1 MPIIKAPRW
10 WLGGWVGLLVASW
23 GCCFTQS
30 FIITPDHKQ
39 PLTRTLPTSTVA
51 NHYGH
56 SPTRSLPL
64 LALEAQEDGEA
75 TSGRDGLGMVDVESL
90 GDKIYPVELNSE
102 LSASFM
108 QYAMS
113 TILGRA
119 LPDARDG
126 LKPVHRRILYAMHV
140 LGLQPEG
147 TYRKCARVVGE
158 VLGEEEEEG
167 EKGEGYYHRKIV
179 SSLPSTQ
186 LLIFACLCLL
196 WLSLLAWGPNR
207 QVPPPR

>member
-1 MPIIKAPRW
+1 MMRCKDGWWMMMMVMVMKAMMMMSAPAAQAFIVPPGSFHKPLPSNIISTTSTAPPPLKSSLIVLKASD
-10 WLGGWVGLLVASW
+10 GKDQDGDDEDAVIV
-23 GCCFTQS
+23 
-30 FIITPDHKQ
+30 TPDSIQ
-39 PLTRTLPTSTVA
+39 
-51 NHYGH
+51 
-56 SPTRSLPL
+56 
-64 LALEAQEDGEA
+64 
-75 TSGRDGLGMVDVESL
+75 VETL

-158 VLGEEEEEG
+158 VLG
-167 EKGEGYYHRKIV
+167 K
-179 SSLPSTQ
+179 
-186 LLIFACLCLL
+186 
-196 WLSLLAWGPNR
+196 
-207 QVPPPR
+207 